1 VSESVEGLPQESTE
15 IQAAFKRV
23 ILGLADT
30 KRILGIRYS
39 DWLLGA
45 PSIEAGIAASSMAQ
59 DEWGHAR
66 LLYAS
71 LKAFGDD
78 PTALEH
84 GREPEDYLSWESLDA
99 PLEDWAQ
106 LTAAMVIVD
115 GALSLG
121 LESLLEGG
129 YAPLTGRVEKML
141 GEEEFHASLGQA
153 WFRRLSSGEGEGRER
168 LQSSAEAM
176 LLPTTL
182 SLAPGDDTH
191 AWLADRG
198 LVLPSGTI
206 RHRLAQRLD
215 PLLKPLGLSV
225 PVDASIPS
233 AWDLGRRRGPG
244 APAAEAVERARGDR
258 NRALFVE

>member
-1 VSESVEGLPQESTE
+1 MSPSVEGLPQESTE

-45 PSIEAGIAASSMAQ
+45 PSIEGGIAASSMAQ

-71 LKAFGDD
+71 LKDFGED
-78 PTALEH
+78 PAALEH
-84 GREPEDYLSWESLDA
+84 QREPGDYLSWDPLDE

-106 LTAAMVIVD
+106 LTAAIVIVD
-115 GALSLG
+115 GALTLG
-121 LESLLEGG
+121 LESLVEGG
-129 YAPLTGRVEKML
+129 YAPLTGRIEKML
-141 GEEEFHASLGQA
+141 GEEEFHATLGRA
-153 WFRRLSSGEGEGRER
+153 WFRRLAGSEGEGRER
-168 LQSSAEAM
+168 LRASAEAM

-182 SLAPGDDTH
+182 SLAPGDDAH

-198 LVLPSGTI
+198 LVLPSGTL

-215 PLLKPLGLSV
+215 PLLKPLELSV
-225 PVDASIPS
+225 PVDASIP
-233 AWDLGRRRGPG
+233 ANWDLGRRRGRG
-244 APAAEAVERARGDR
+244 RPALEAVERARGDR